1 MGRLWSTL
9 ALTLILAG
17 LGGYIFLVEIGR
29 DPDAG
34 EAREPVFEG
43 LEAEAVAELQVRG
56 SEGDPARLTRTDDTW
71 RLVEPVEA
79 AANEAEASSIAS
91 NLASL
96 EIDRVVD
103 EAATDLAPYGLEPAR
118 IDVGFRAGDDQ
129 ELRHLLVGG
138 TTPTGGNLYA
148 TVGGTGRVFLIAS
161 YLASTFDK
169 NAFTLRDRRILV
181 FDRDAVD
188 GLTVEGESGQVTLAK
203 SGAEWQVTA
212 PIEARADFAAVE
224 GALQRL
230 SSTQMQG
237 LVTEGDSGDVDLG
250 QYGLA
255 RPTGT
260 ITVSA
265 GSAEATLTLGST
277 DNALVF
283 ARDSSRPVVFTVAP
297 TIRDDVIR
305 TVADFRRKDLFDGR
319 SFTATRLE
327 LTRGDETIVLEK
339 SEDEESGTTWH
350 DGDGETVETTAVEGL
365 LSTLTTVRAE
375 SFESSV
381 PAALRSPALRVTLAY
396 GEDRTETVTFG
407 RAGEDAF
414 ASRADEPGTAR
425 IAATTLDDALTAL
438 DEVR

>member
-1 MGRLWSTL
+1 MRRLWSTL
-9 ALTLILAG
+9 ALVAVLAG
-17 LGGYIFLVEIGR
+17 LGGYIYFVELER

-34 EAREPVFEG
+34 EAREKVFTA
-43 LEAEAVAELQVRG
+43 LDSDALAELQVRG
-56 SEGDPARLTRTDDTW
+56 SEGEPARLTKTDGTW

-79 AANEAEASSIAS
+79 AANESEVSSIAS

-103 EAATDLAPYGLEPAR
+103 ETATDLAQYGLDPAR
-118 IDVGFRAGDDQ
+118 IDVGFRDGDAPDM
-129 ELRHLLVGG
+129 RHLLIGS

-161 YLASTFDK
+161 YLSSTFDK

-188 GLTVEGESGQVTLAK
+188 GLTVEGDSGVVTLAK
-203 SGAEWQVTA
+203 SGSDWRMTA

-237 LVTEGDSGDVDLG
+237 IVEESDADGADLG

-265 GSAEATLTLGST
+265 GSSQATLTLGRT

-319 SFTATRLE
+319 SFTTTRAE
-327 LTRGDETIVLEK
+327 LTRGEETLVLEK
-339 SEDEESGTTWH
+339 SEGEDGTTTWH
-350 DGDGETVETTAVEGL
+350 KAEGGTVETTTAEDV
-365 LSTLTTVRAE
+365 LSKVTAVRAE
-375 SFESSV
+375 SFESRA
-381 PAALRSPALRVTLAY
+381 PAALDAPVLTVTITY

-407 RAGEDAF
+407 RSGDDAF
-414 ASRADEPGTAR
+414 AARAGEPGAAR
-425 IAATTLDDALTAL
+425 IDAATLDEVLTAL
-438 DEVR
+438 DGVG

>member
-1 MGRLWSTL
+1 MSRLWSTI
-9 ALTLILAG
+9 ALTAVLAG
-17 LGGYIFLVEIGR
+17 LGGYIYFVEIGS
-29 DPDAG
+29 DPNAG
-34 EAREPVFEG
+34 EAREKVFAA
-43 LEAEAVAELQVRG
+43 LEADAVAELEVRG
-56 SEGDPARLTRTDDTW
+56 SEGEPARLTKTDDTW
-71 RLVEPVEA
+71 RLVEPVAA
-79 AANEAEASSIAS
+79 AANDSEVSSITS

-103 EAATDLAPYGLEPAR
+103 EAATDLAPYGLDPAR
-118 IDVGFRAGDDQ
+118 IDVGFRSGDASDT
-129 ELRHLLVGG
+129 RHLLIGD

-161 YLASTFDK
+161 YLSSTFDK

-188 GLTVEGESGQVTLAK
+188 GLTVEGSSGRITLAK
-203 SGAEWQVTA
+203 SGSEWRITA

-237 LVTEGDSGDVDLG
+237 IVADEAGDADLG
-250 QYGLA
+250 EYGLA

-260 ITVSA
+260 IAVSA
-265 GSAEATLTLGST
+265 GSSQATLTLGAT

-305 TVADFRRKDLFDGR
+305 TVGDFRRKDLFDGR
-319 SFTATRLE
+319 SFTATRAE
-327 LTRGDETIVLEK
+327 LSRGDETTVLEK
-339 SEDEESGTTWH
+339 SEGEDGTTTWH
-350 DGDGETVETTAVEGL
+350 DAGGATVETTKAEDL
-365 LSTLTTVRAE
+365 LSKVTAMRAE
-375 SFESSV
+375 SFETRA
-381 PAALRSPALRVTLAY
+381 PAALGTPVLTVTLTY
-396 GEDRTETVTFG
+396 GEDRTETVSFG

-414 ASRADEPGTAR
+414 ALRTGEPGAAR
-425 IAATTLDDALTAL
+425 IDATTLDDILTAL
-438 DEVR
+438 GEVG